1 MPMLRSISI
10 FKMFIVLVAMNI
22 FSSPAAS
29 RPWRDSLN
37 VDGPYILY
45 TEAGVRTIT
54 VDKSGNIADRT
65 SPLRPE
71 TFQVTDHRGKLPFE
85 VRLREIRRQP
95 WRFDTQP
102 DKLFIMSDPHGRL
115 DCVVSLLQGTGVIDK
130 DLKWVYGQNHLA
142 VIGDIFDRGEDVV
155 QIFWLFYELQREAE
169 EAGGCVSLFLGNHEP
184 MVFSNDLRYTKPKY
198 TILARELGM
207 EYRALFGENTE
218 LGRWIASWNTIGI
231 IGRDLFVHAGLGG
244 EFYRWN
250 LSVPEVNRQ
259 MSSALFLKNAERKAK
274 TDTLNFLYGTYGPI
288 WYRGLVYDEP
298 SRRPVSV
305 DTLDLIRT
313 RYGVEHIVVGHTIF
327 KDIRTFYGGRVFDVN
342 VDNKVNR
349 RKHRGRAVLV
359 EGGAYYVV
367 GDKGKKRRL
376 L

>member
-1 MPMLRSISI
+1 
-10 FKMFIVLVAMNI
+10 MFIVLVAMNI

-115 DCVVSLLQGTGVIDK
+115 DCVVSLLQGNGVIDK
-130 DLKWVYGQNHLA
+130 DLKWVYGRNHLA

-207 EYRALFGENTE
+207 EYRALFG
-218 LGRWIASWNTIGI
+218 
-231 IGRDLFVHAGLGG
+231 
-244 EFYRWN
+244 
-250 LSVPEVNRQ
+250 
-259 MSSALFLKNAERKAK
+259 
-274 TDTLNFLYGTYGPI
+274 
-288 WYRGLVYDEP
+288 
-298 SRRPVSV
+298 
-305 DTLDLIRT
+305 
-313 RYGVEHIVVGHTIF
+313 
-327 KDIRTFYGGRVFDVN
+327 
-342 VDNKVNR
+342 
-349 RKHRGRAVLV
+349 
-359 EGGAYYVV
+359 
-367 GDKGKKRRL
+367 
-376 L
+376 